1 MKIPANTSL
10 DAPVRIDDE
19 LDLIAS
25 VIDLRDRDIIELGC
39 GKAQLA
45 RNLLARWPGNR
56 VVGLEVD
63 ARQHAQNVADP
74 SPGLAFVHAGA
85 QAIPFDDAR
94 FDLALMLKSLHHI
107 PLPLIDQALDE
118 AARVLRPGGLLYVSE
133 PVFAGSLN
141 EVIRLFNDEAQV
153 RAAAQEALRRAEA
166 SARWEAADEIWFETL
181 VQFRDF
187 DQFRQRMIDVSFA
200 ERRLDDATLAEVRR
214 RFEPHMTPE
223 GARFVRPM
231 RVNLLRRRA

>member
-1 MKIPANTSL
+1 VKIPANTSL

-19 LDLIAS
+19 LELIAS

-45 RNLLARWPGNR
+45 RTLLARWPGNR
-56 VVGLEVD
+56 IVGLEVD
-63 ARQHAQNVADP
+63 ERQHAQNLAAP
-74 SPGLAFVHAGA
+74 CPGLTFVHAGA
-85 QAIPFDDAR
+85 QAIPFGDAH
-94 FDLALMLKSLHHI
+94 FDVALMLKSLHHI
-107 PLPLIDQALDE
+107 PLPLIDQALGE
-118 AARVLRPGGLLYVSE
+118 AARVLRPGGMLYVSE

-141 EVIRLFNDEAQV
+141 EVIRLFNDEQTV
-153 RAAAQEALRRAEA
+153 RAAAQDALRRAEA
-166 SARWEAADEIWFETL
+166 SVRWEAAGEVWFETL

-187 DQFRQRMIDVSFA
+187 EQFCQRMIDVSFA
-200 ERRLDDATLAEVRR
+200 ERRLDEATLAEVRR